1 MIARIIFLIIVV
13 IVLPDIYLDVFYL
26 RRRFQY
32 GLWKRLL
39 WLLPG
44 ILMLAYSVAL
54 ATIRNFVPDDLKLLN
69 LYLAL
74 LGLLVVPK
82 AIFALFSF
90 LGHLWCRL
98 AHRRHNWGNWIGL
111 FVGLFVICVF
121 IYGYTIGF
129 RSLSVKHVDLEFTD
143 LPDSFDGYR
152 IVQFSDAHV
161 GTFTGKRK
169 AILRRAIDSI
179 NAQKADVIV
188 FTGDVQNV
196 QPSELYPAQSILSSL
211 RAQDG
216 VYSVLGNHDYSTY
229 VKADPAVKA
238 FNERELISLERRLG
252 WDLLLNEH
260 RVVHRGKDSL
270 VIAGEENG
278 GAPPFLNK
286 ADLNKTLSSVNTG
299 AFVIMLQHDPSAWR
313 REIFPKSRVQL
324 TLSGHTHGGQL
335 SLFGFRPT
343 MLTASE
349 DKGLY
354 EQSGRYLYV
363 SAGLG
368 GVVPFRFEMPGEITV
383 ITLHKK
389 K

>member
-1 MIARIIFLIIVV
+1 M
-13 IVLPDIYLDVFYL
+13 
-26 RRRFQY
+26 
-32 GLWKRLL
+32 
-39 WLLPG
+39 
-44 ILMLAYSVAL
+44 
-54 ATIRNFVPDDLKLLN
+54 
-69 LYLAL
+69 
-74 LGLLVVPK
+74 
-82 AIFALFSF
+82 
-90 LGHLWCRL
+90 
-98 AHRRHNWGNWIGL
+98 
-111 FVGLFVICVF
+111 
-121 IYGYTIGF
+121 
-129 RSLSVKHVDLEFTD
+129 
-143 LPDSFDGYR
+143 
-152 IVQFSDAHV
+152 
-161 GTFTGKRK
+161 
-169 AILRRAIDSI
+169 
-179 NAQKADVIV
+179 
-188 FTGDVQNV
+188 
-196 QPSELYPAQSILSSL
+196 
-211 RAQDG
+211 
-216 VYSVLGNHDYSTY
+216 
-229 VKADPAVKA
+229 KA

-286 ADLNKTLSSVNTG
+286 ADLNKTLSSVSTG

-313 REIFPKSRVQL
+313 REILPKSRVQL

>member
-1 MIARIIFLIIVV
+1 MIARIIFPIILA
-13 IVLPDIYLDVFYL
+13 IVLPEIYFDIYYL
-26 RRRFQY
+26 RRRYKYRF
-32 GLWKRLL
+32 WRRLL

-44 ILMLAYSVAL
+44 ILMLVYSIAL

-69 LYLAL
+69 MYLAL
-74 LGLLVVPK
+74 VGLLVGPK
-82 AIFALFSF
+82 AVFALFSF
-90 LGHLWCRL
+90 LGHLWCKIT
-98 AHRRHNWGNWIGL
+98 HSRHNWGNLIGFFACL
-111 FVGLFVICVF
+111 FGVYVFV
-121 IYGYTIGF
+121 YGYTAGF
-129 RSLSVKHVDLEFTD
+129 RKLDVNHVDLEFAD
-143 LPDSFDGYR
+143 LPDGFDGYR

-169 AILRRAIDSI
+169 KILIRTVDSI
-179 NAQKADVIV
+179 NAQKADAIV
-188 FTGDVQNV
+188 FTGDIQNI
-196 QPSELYPAQSILSSL
+196 QPSELHPLQGILSSL
-211 RAQDG
+211 KARDG

-229 VKADPAVKA
+229 IKAAPAVKVS
-238 FNERELISLERRLG
+238 NEHEIISLERQFG

-260 RVVHRGKDSL
+260 RVIHRGKDSL
-270 VIAGEENG
+270 VIAGEENEG
-278 GAPPFLNK
+278 VAPHPNK
-286 ADLNKTLSSVNTG
+286 ADLRKTLSAVADG

-313 REIFPKSRVQL
+313 KTILPESTVQL

-343 MLTASE
+343 MLMMSE

-363 SAGLG
+363 NAGLG
-368 GVVPFRFEMPGEITV
+368 GVVPFRFGVPSEITI